1 MPTNANKNYEIIVDK
16 SIYLCYN
23 VFVVVRELPPFLP
36 HLQASAVKGKET
48 KTLNR
53 NEKK

>member
-23 VFVVVRELPPFLP
+23 VFE
-36 HLQASAVKGKET
+36 VK
-48 KTLNR
+48 
-53 NEKK
+53 EKKKLNKTKSIKEI